1 MRSYYVYT
9 HWHCSVLVGQR
20 YSLLSVCISPNCW
33 TFNTSH
39 CVWSAP
45 LLSSCVRL
53 YTCTYCCCV
62 VEQQG
67 VALQPSRVYRVWS
80 VQMFLN
86 SSMMKKP
93 AADSSVCRY
102 IFKIYFRFPTD
113 QSLTVLEIRGKSGII
128 GEYCWWSWE
137 NGVYPSHC
145 ATAICF
151 IVSVYDVLWM
161 FKWMK

>member
-9 HWHCSVLVGQR
+9 HWHCSVLVGQH

-67 VALQPSRVYRVWS
+67 VTLQPSRVYRVWS

-86 SSMMKKP
+86 SSLMKKP

-113 QSLTVLEIRGKSGII
+113 QERRGDQGEVRDNWGILLVVV
-128 GEYCWWSWE
+128 GKWCLSFALCDCHMFYCF
-137 NGVYPSHC
+137 GVWC
-145 ATAICF
+145 ALN
-151 IVSVYDVLWM
+151 V
-161 FKWMK
+161 